1 MCISGIENFDKAQYL
16 GTWYEY
22 ANVFEWFQI
31 GARCV
36 KATYTDEGDKVGVLN
51 EAVNLM

>member
-1 MCISGIENFDKAQYL
+1 MYISGIENFDKAQYL

-36 KATYTDEGDKVGVLN
+36 KVMMMMMMMMCEGDLH
-51 EAVNLM
+51 